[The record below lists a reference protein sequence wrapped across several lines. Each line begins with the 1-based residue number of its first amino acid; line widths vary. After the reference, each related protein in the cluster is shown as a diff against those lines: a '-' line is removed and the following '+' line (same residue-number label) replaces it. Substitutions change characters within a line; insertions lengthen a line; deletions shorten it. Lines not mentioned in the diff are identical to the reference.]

1 LPRRRISPRSPPTLE
16 EPKPPTPPADTTDP
30 ETNAEQFSDWK
41 NYYDVSSKQRKFNVT
56 FDDRKD
62 PRHPLYLYEQTHRN
76 QRHRTTASSSK
87 DTANLEAVE
96 DPELVPSTARDIPS
110 HATSEALPLD
120 ATAREDTMREDAP
133 LATSHDTSL
142 SPSRS
147 DDAMPGGLTDSCA
160 LMRARTYDSR
170 DCPDDYPFYL

>member
-1 LPRRRISPRSPPTLE
+1 MAI
-16 EPKPPTPPADTTDP
+16 EPKPPTPPSNTDP
-30 ETNAEQFSDWK
+30 EIDGEQFSDWK

-62 PRHPLYLYEQTHRN
+62 PRHPLYLYEQTHRTR
-76 QRHRTTASSSK
+76 QSSSSK

-96 DPELVPSTARDIPS
+96 DPELIPSTAQDIPS

-147 DDAMPGGLTDSCA
+147 DDAMPGGLIDSCA
-160 LMRARTYDSR
+160 LMRTCTYDSR
-170 DCPDDYPFYL
+170 DNPDDYPFYL